1 MHGALVLTDFTEFHF
16 VCHDLIVAGRCSFPS
31 ASPAQDALFSS
42 LPSLFSLSL
51 SISRLLA
58 SFLQANSLLPF
69 ASIVRL
75 LLDFAHCQ
83 KKILDSAGS

>member
-42 LPSLFSLSL
+42 LPSLVSLSHSHSL
-51 SISRLLA
+51 SRLLA
-58 SFLQANSLLPF
+58 SFFTGQF
-69 ASIVRL
+69 
-75 LLDFAHCQ
+75 
-83 KKILDSAGS
+83 SAAFCLRHPAAA